1 MERERL
7 GPEEAFQ
14 MLRSASQKLNV
25 KLRVIAAEI
34 LESAAGPP
42 APEAAVPPD
51 RAPDTTSRE
60 GSA

>member
-7 GPEEAFQ
+7 GPDEAFQ

-25 KLRVIAAEI
+25 KVRMIAAEI
-34 LESAAGPP
+34 VESAAGPRL
-42 APEAAVPPD
+42 PEAA
-51 RAPDTTSRE
+51 APAASDE